1 MVCLMKKSQKQ
12 LIQRI
17 IVAVVL
23 IGGSIWLWHDVIRDR
38 VIPKR
43 WGCVEQGEIYR
54 SGQLSSALIEKTLKK
69 NGIKVIISL
78 TGEKPTDPDHI
89 AEKQAAEK
97 LGIELLRFGLGG
109 DGTGDIENYAQAIA
123 AIVKAKQE
131 HKPVQ
136 VHCAAGTQRT
146 GGVIGCYRLL
156 VLGHNQEDVLKEMRA
171 YDWDP
176 TDNPKLVPYINEN
189 MHTLATR
196 LVELGVIESVP
207 DPLPLL

>member
-1 MVCLMKKSQKQ
+1 MKTTQK
-12 LIQRI
+12 LFIQRI
-17 IVAVVL
+17 VLAIVV
-23 IGGSIWLWHDVIRDR
+23 IGGGIWLWHDVIEDR

-43 WGCVEQGEIYR
+43 WGCVEQGAIYR
-54 SGQLSSALIEKTLKK
+54 SGELSSALIERTLKK
-69 NGIKVIISL
+69 NDIQVIISL
-78 TGEKPTDPDHI
+78 TGEKPDDPYHI
-89 AEKQAAEK
+89 AEMKAVDK

-109 DGTGDIENYAQAIA
+109 DGTGDIEHYALAIA

-131 HKPVQ
+131 EKPVQ

-146 GGVIGCYRLL
+146 GGVIACYRLL
-156 VLGHNQEDVLKEMRA
+156 VLGDDKDDVLREMKQ

-176 TDNPKLVPYINEN
+176 QDNPKLVPYVNEN

>member
-1 MVCLMKKSQKQ
+1 MKATKKQ
-12 LIQRI
+12 HIQRI
-17 IVAVVL
+17 VLAVIL

-43 WGCVEQGEIYR
+43 WGCVEQGAIYR
-54 SGQLSSALIEKTLKK
+54 SGVLSAALIERTLKK
-69 NGIKVIISL
+69 NDIQVIVSL
-78 TGEKPTDPDHI
+78 TGEKPDDPDHI
-89 AEKQAAEK
+89 AEMRTAEK
-97 LGIELLRFGLGG
+97 LGIELHRFGLGG
-109 DGTGDIENYAQAIA
+109 DGTGDIEHYAQAIA

-131 HKPVQ
+131 GKPVQ

-146 GGVIGCYRLL
+146 GGVVACYRLL
-156 VLGHNQEDVLKEMRA
+156 VLGDPKEDVLREMRA

-176 TDNPKLVPYINEN
+176 KGNPKLIPYVNEN
-189 MHTLATR
+189 MHTLSTR

>member
-1 MVCLMKKSQKQ
+1 MKTTKKQ

-17 IVAVVL
+17 VLTVVL
-23 IGGSIWLWHDVIRDR
+23 VGAGIWLWHDVIRDR
-38 VIPKR
+38 VLPKR
-43 WGCVEQGEIYR
+43 WGTVEQGAIYR
-54 SGQLSSALIEKTLKK
+54 SGQLSKSLIESTLEK
-69 NGIKVIISL
+69 NHIRTIISL
-78 TGEKPTDPDHI
+78 TGEKPDDPDHI
-89 AEKQAAEK
+89 AEKAAADK

-109 DGTGDIENYAQAIA
+109 DGTGDIEHYAQAIA

-131 HKPVQ
+131 GKPVQ

-146 GGVIGCYRLL
+146 GGVIACYRLL
-156 VLGHNQEDVLKEMRA
+156 VLGDPKADVIREMRA

-176 TDNPKLVPYINEN
+176 KDNPKLVPYINEN

-196 LVELGVIESVP
+196 LVALGVIESVP

>member
-1 MVCLMKKSQKQ
+1 MNTTQKR

-17 IVAVVL
+17 VLAAVI
-23 IGGSIWLWHDVIRDR
+23 IGGGIWLWHDVIQDR

-43 WGCVEQGEIYR
+43 WGCVEQGAIYR
-54 SGQLSSALIEKTLKK
+54 SGELSPALIERTLRK
-69 NGIKVIISL
+69 NDIQVIVSL
-78 TGEKPTDPDHI
+78 TGEKPDDPDQN
-89 AEKQAAEK
+89 AERQAAKE

-109 DGTGDIENYAQAIA
+109 DGTGDIEHYAQAIA
-123 AIVKAKQE
+123 HIVKAKQE
-131 HKPVQ
+131 GKAVQ

-146 GGVIGCYRLL
+146 GGVIACYRLL
-156 VLGHNQEDVLKEMRA
+156 VRGDPKDDVLREMRS

-176 TDNPKLVPYINEN
+176 QDNPKLVPYVNEN
-189 MHTLATR
+189 MPTLAAR

>member
-1 MVCLMKKSQKQ
+1 MGNPMKATKKQ
-12 LIQRI
+12 HIQRI
-17 IVAVVL
+17 VLCVIL
-23 IGGSIWLWHDVIRDR
+23 IGGSIWVWHDVIRDR

-43 WGCVEQGEIYR
+43 WGCVEANQIYR
-54 SGQLSSALIEKTLKK
+54 SGQLSSALIERTLEK
-69 NGIKVIISL
+69 NGIQTIVSL
-78 TGEKPTDPDHI
+78 TGEKPGDPDHM
-89 AEKQAAEK
+89 AEIQAAEK

-109 DGTGDIENYAQAIA
+109 DGTGDIENYALAIA

-131 HKPVQ
+131 GKPVQ

-146 GGVIGCYRLL
+146 GGVIACYRLL
-156 VLGHNQEDVLKEMRA
+156 VLGAPKANVIREMRS

-176 TDNPKLVPYINEN
+176 EGNPKLIPYVNEN
-189 MHTLATR
+189 MHTLSTR